1 MRPSVTALIRSW
13 RAKAGAVTARS
24 GYVPLRFDWGE
35 VRGRFYRFNTFVER
49 LGPGPNPNPGP
60 GPGPGLGGG
69 ERRRGGGG
77 AGVREDLEPRP
88 RPYRDRSAGG
98 GGAMTSR
105 TRTQTIA
112 MIEALRSRLGGVAL
126 EIGALCRIGTA
137 DAALLR
143 RTLAPAADPAGLLA
157 WAGWQ
162 QVHEHAQILVRPA
175 PEAPHPWLLADD
187 IPTAAA
193 LAFAARRAALVIE
206 TSPGNCQLRVLA
218 DRPLSLL
225 DRTTAQ
231 RALRAHLAGD
241 PGSIAGDKWGRLAG
255 FKNQKPGRDGCWTN
269 LLRHDLTGR
278 PASASALLAG
288 CGSAPALAPLTS
300 ALGQGRCA
308 QGQGSPAPRSGAG
321 ARPVDGPAD
330 HAGGSKIDFAW
341 ACAQI
346 RAGADPQSIIG
357 AITAAALGR
366 KKRSNEAGCMEYAER
381 TIRNAQAR
389 IAAERAT
396 R

>member
-1 MRPSVTALIRSW
+1 
-13 RAKAGAVTARS
+13 
-24 GYVPLRFDWGE
+24 
-35 VRGRFYRFNTFVER
+35 
-49 LGPGPNPNPGP
+49 
-60 GPGPGLGGG
+60 
-69 ERRRGGGG
+69 
-77 AGVREDLEPRP
+77 
-88 RPYRDRSAGG
+88 
-98 GGAMTSR
+98 MTSR
-105 TRTQTIA
+105 TRTQALA
-112 MIEALRSRLGGVAL
+112 MIEALRSRLGGVPL

-143 RTLAPAADPAGLLA
+143 RTLAPAADPGGLMA

-187 IPTAAA
+187 IPVVDA

-218 DRPLSLL
+218 DRALSMP
-225 DRTTAQ
+225 DRTMAQ
-231 RALRAHLAGD
+231 RALREHLHGD
-241 PGSIAGDKWGRLAG
+241 PGSIAGDKWSRLAG
-255 FKNQKPGRDGCWTN
+255 YRNVKPGRSGCWTN

-300 ALGQGRCA
+300 AAGRGGV
-308 QGQGSPAPRSGAG
+308 QGQGSPAGRAAAGG
-321 ARPVDGPAD
+321 ARPEAGPAD

-346 RAGADPQSIIG
+346 RAGVDPQSIIG
-357 AITAAALGR
+357 AITAAALTR

-389 IAAERAT
+389 IASERAA

>member
-1 MRPSVTALIRSW
+1 
-13 RAKAGAVTARS
+13 
-24 GYVPLRFDWGE
+24 
-35 VRGRFYRFNTFVER
+35 
-49 LGPGPNPNPGP
+49 
-60 GPGPGLGGG
+60 
-69 ERRRGGGG
+69 
-77 AGVREDLEPRP
+77 
-88 RPYRDRSAGG
+88 
-98 GGAMTSR
+98 MTSR
-105 TRTQTIA
+105 TRGQALA
-112 MIEALRSRLGGVAL
+112 MIEAMRSRLGGVPL

-143 RTLAPAADPAGLLA
+143 RTLAPGADPAGLLG

-162 QVHEHAQILVRPA
+162 QVHERAQILIRPDPA
-175 PEAPHPWLLADD
+175 ASHPWLLADD
-187 IPTAAA
+187 IETAAA
-193 LAFAARRAALVIE
+193 LAFAVRRAALVIE

-218 DRPLSLL
+218 DRPLSLP
-225 DRTTAQ
+225 DRTMAQ
-231 RALRAHLAGD
+231 RALREHLHGD
-241 PGSIAGDKWGRLAG
+241 PGSIAGDKWSRLPGYRNA
-255 FKNQKPGRDGCWTN
+255 KPGRDGCWTN
-269 LLRHDLTGR
+269 LLRSDLAGAR
-278 PASASALLAG
+278 PVSASALLAG

>member
-1 MRPSVTALIRSW
+1 
-13 RAKAGAVTARS
+13 
-24 GYVPLRFDWGE
+24 
-35 VRGRFYRFNTFVER
+35 
-49 LGPGPNPNPGP
+49 
-60 GPGPGLGGG
+60 
-69 ERRRGGGG
+69 
-77 AGVREDLEPRP
+77 
-88 RPYRDRSAGG
+88 
-98 GGAMTSR
+98 MTSR
-105 TRTQTIA
+105 TCAQALA
-112 MIEALRSRLGGVAL
+112 MIEALRSRLGTVPL

-187 IPTAAA
+187 IPVVDA

-218 DRPLSLL
+218 DRPLSLP

-231 RALRAHLAGD
+231 RALREHLAGD

-278 PASASALLAG
+278 PVSAAALLAG
-288 CGSAPALAPLTS
+288 CGPAPALAPLTS

-308 QGQGSPAPRSGAG
+308 QGQGSPAGRAAAGG
-321 ARPVDGPAD
+321 ARPEAGPAD
-330 HAGGSKIDFAW
+330 RAGGSKIDFAW

-366 KKRSNEAGCMEYAER
+366 KKRPTEAGCRDYAER
-381 TIRNAQAR
+381 TVKGAQAR
-389 IAAERAT
+389 IAADRAT

>member
-1 MRPSVTALIRSW
+1 
-13 RAKAGAVTARS
+13 
-24 GYVPLRFDWGE
+24 
-35 VRGRFYRFNTFVER
+35 
-49 LGPGPNPNPGP
+49 
-60 GPGPGLGGG
+60 
-69 ERRRGGGG
+69 
-77 AGVREDLEPRP
+77 
-88 RPYRDRSAGG
+88 
-98 GGAMTSR
+98 MTSR
-105 TRTQTIA
+105 TRGQALA
-112 MIEALRSRLGGVAL
+112 MIEAMRSHLGGVAL

-255 FKNQKPGRDGCWTN
+255 FKNQKPGRDGCCAYSSRN
-269 LLRHDLTGR
+269 RPPLMIQTGR
-278 PASASALLAG
+278 PKCSESGRPKCSQTGHPLRSETGHLKRREQHRQNDAG
-288 CGSAPALAPLTS
+288 SPTTMLPGRAACTATHATRDRAALARPPTSMISRRPTPTGRNRPILLKNSVLTNGCPNS
-300 ALGQGRCA
+300 
-308 QGQGSPAPRSGAG
+308 RSR
-321 ARPVDGPAD
+321 RP
-330 HAGGSKIDFAW
+330 
-341 ACAQI
+341 
-346 RAGADPQSIIG
+346 
-357 AITAAALGR
+357 
-366 KKRSNEAGCMEYAER
+366 
-381 TIRNAQAR
+381 
-389 IAAERAT
+389 
-396 R
+396 

>member
-1 MRPSVTALIRSW
+1 
-13 RAKAGAVTARS
+13 
-24 GYVPLRFDWGE
+24 
-35 VRGRFYRFNTFVER
+35 
-49 LGPGPNPNPGP
+49 
-60 GPGPGLGGG
+60 
-69 ERRRGGGG
+69 
-77 AGVREDLEPRP
+77 
-88 RPYRDRSAGG
+88 
-98 GGAMTSR
+98 MTSR

-112 MIEALRSRLGGVAL
+112 MIEALWSRLGTVPL

-143 RTLAPAADPAGLLA
+143 RTLAPGADPAGLLA

-187 IPTAAA
+187 IPIAAA
-193 LAFAARRAALVIE
+193 LAFSGRQAALVIE

-218 DRPLSLL
+218 DRALSMS
-225 DRTTAQ
+225 DRTVAQ
-231 RALRAHLAGD
+231 RALRKHLAGD
-241 PGSIAGDKWGRLAG
+241 PGSIAGDKWSRLPG
-255 FKNQKPGRDGCWTN
+255 YRNVKPGRDCWTN
-269 LLRHDLTGR
+269 LLRHGLTAC
-278 PASASALLAG
+278 PVSAAALLAQAQAVPG

-300 ALGQGRCA
+300 ALGQGRCG
-308 QGQGSPAPRSGAG
+308 QGQGSPAGRAAAGG
-321 ARPVDGPAD
+321 ARPEAGPAD

-389 IAAERAT
+389 IASERAA